1 MATSHIVSTGIV
13 CIRAK
18 NKVSTRLDQLVVKN
32 FSNRRPPSTNGS
44 CPLPT
49 FSPYFSFPSSTSS
62 SSYTSCSS
70 SPPSTIAAASALQF
84 STVLCEFTRSYL
96 AEGYARGRRELCGFR
111 LWQPETC
118 PLQSDIPSLLCHRAS
133 PSPLPPSARRSFPR
147 LANFWYVQQ
156 FPVTGMLAATGQK
169 LLGISRLS
177 AREPMYGAPRR

>member
-1 MATSHIVSTGIV
+1 MATSHATGR

-62 SSYTSCSS
+62 SYTSCSS
-70 SPPSTIAAASALQF
+70 SPPSTLAAAFCAPIFHGSLRIHAILP
-84 STVLCEFTRSYL
+84 
-96 AEGYARGRRELCGFR
+96 GRRIRERPTRVMRLSAVATGNLSAAERHSQPALPSRFTLASSTLC
-111 LWQPETC
+111 
-118 PLQSDIPSLLCHRAS
+118 
-133 PSPLPPSARRSFPR
+133 ARRSFPR

-156 FPVTGMLAATGQK
+156 FPATGMLAATGQK